1 MIRSKQNILIRR
13 QGLSLLELLV
23 VLTIL
28 IALGGIVVSTL
39 SGFLGRTEVA
49 TAATNV
55 KEIDSAIRRSM
66 LLNSGEIGDRFDALV
81 TGGSNTDGAIPAY
94 VGGADQFEAVSLTQ
108 GEIDAMAQIGVTEL
122 VYAVESPDDATYAS
136 HNQLPVPLGQD
147 SKVCVLK
154 GVVAAEKL
162 PSGWNFEPIEE
173 AKYVVM
179 GLGKQ
184 CSLVGAGPKSAFSET
199 PTQFSQ
205 GQNQNSKTMYLRYL
219 VLVELNPV
227 SEGRVI
233 ARYVGVGIPG
243 TQGIQSVADQLEG
256 FSKEQQ

>member
-1 MIRSKQNILIRR
+1 MNCSRTNISNKR

-81 TGGSNTDGAIPAY
+81 TGGGSADGAIPPY
-94 VGGADQFEAVSLTQ
+94 IGGGDNFVAVSLTQ
-108 GEIDAMAQIGVTEL
+108 SEIDAMAQIGVTEL
-122 VYAVESPDDATYAS
+122 VYSVDSPDDATYGS
-136 HNQLPVPLGQD
+136 HDQLPAPLGQD
-147 SKVCVLK
+147 SKVCVLNAE
-154 GVVAAEKL
+154 VAAEKL
-162 PSGWNFEPIEE
+162 SVGWNFEPIEE
-173 AKYVVM
+173 AKYIVM

-184 CSLVGAGPKSAFSET
+184 CTLVGAGPKSAFSET

-205 GQNQNSKTMYLRYL
+205 GQNQNSKSMYLRYL
-219 VLVELNPV
+219 ILVELNPV
-227 SEGRVI
+227 SENRVI

-243 TQGIQSVADQLEG
+243 LQGIQSVADQLEG